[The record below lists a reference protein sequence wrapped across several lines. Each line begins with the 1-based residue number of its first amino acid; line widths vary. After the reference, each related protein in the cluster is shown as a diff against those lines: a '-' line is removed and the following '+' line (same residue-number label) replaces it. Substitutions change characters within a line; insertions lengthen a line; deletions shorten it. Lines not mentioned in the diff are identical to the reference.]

1 MSDTETLENQDD
13 QAEEVEETDAEESL
27 EPKLVLPKLD
37 NVDDDLPGDRA
48 AAVIE
53 HIVLSL
59 VENKD
64 NAEVEVVE
72 TGDNSIEL
80 HVHADPDEIGRVIG
94 KKGRVVQAMRRI
106 ARAIG
111 SVDDVNIGVEVID
124 PNRPPRDRS
133 RSNNDYD
140 D

>member
-1 MSDTETLENQDD
+1 MSDTETLE
-13 QAEEVEETDAEESL
+13 EETNDDVQEET
-27 EPKLVLPKLD
+27 PKIVLPKLD

-59 VENKD
+59 VDNKD

-111 SVDDVNIGVEVID
+111 SVEDVNIGVEVID

-140 D
+140 N

>member
-1 MSDTETLENQDD
+1 MSETEII
-13 QAEEVEETDAEESL
+13 EEEEKESESAEEST
-27 EPKLVLPKLD
+27 PKIELPKLD
-37 NVDDDLPGDRA
+37 NVNDELLGDRA

-53 HIVLSL
+53 HIVQSL
-59 VENKD
+59 VEHKES
-64 NAEVEVVE
+64 AEVEVVE
-72 TGDNSIEL
+72 TGDNSVEL
-80 HVHADPDEIGRVIG
+80 HVHTDPDEIGRVIG

-111 SVDDVNIGVEVID
+111 SVEDVNIGVEVID

-133 RSNNDYD
+133 RSNNDFD

>member
-1 MSDTETLENQDD
+1 MSDTETLEEEKN
-13 QAEEVEETDAEESL
+13 EEVQEEST
-27 EPKLVLPKLD
+27 PKIVLPKLD

-59 VENKD
+59 VDNKD

-111 SVDDVNIGVEVID
+111 SVEDVNIGVEVID
-124 PNRPPRDRS
+124 PNRPPRS

>member
-1 MSDTETLENQDD
+1 MTDTETLEEKDNQ
-13 QAEEVEETDAEESL
+13 EEVEETQEESA
-27 EPKLVLPKLD
+27 PKIVLPKLD

-59 VENKD
+59 VENKE

-111 SVDDVNIGVEVID
+111 SVEDVNIGVEVID

>member
-1 MSDTETLENQDD
+1 MSETETIE
-13 QAEEVEETDAEESL
+13 EETAEES
-27 EPKLVLPKLD
+27 ESSEETAPKIVLPKLE
-37 NVDDDLPGDRA
+37 NVNDELLGDRA

-53 HIVLSL
+53 HIVQSL
-59 VENKD
+59 VDNKES
-64 NAEVEVVE
+64 AEVEVVE
-72 TGDNSIEL
+72 TGDNSVEL
-80 HVHADPDEIGRVIG
+80 HVHTDPEEIGRVIG

-111 SVDDVNIGVEVID
+111 SAEDVNIGVEVID
-124 PNRPPRDRS
+124 PNRPPRS

>member
-1 MSDTETLENQDD
+1 MSETETIEET
-13 QAEEVEETDAEESL
+13 EEVQEEKAE
-27 EPKLVLPKLD
+27 KIVLPKLD
-37 NVDDDLPGDRA
+37 NVDDELPGDRA

-53 HIVLSL
+53 HIVQSL
-59 VENKD
+59 VDNKD
-64 NAEVEVVE
+64 KAEVEVVE
-72 TGDNSIEL
+72 TGDDSVEL
-80 HVHADPDEIGRVIG
+80 HVHTDPDEIGRVIG

-111 SVDDVNIGVEVID
+111 SAEDINIGVEVID

>member
-1 MSDTETLENQDD
+1 MSETATQTETI
-13 QAEEVEETDAEESL
+13 EETTDAVEE
-27 EPKLVLPKLD
+27 PKQKIALPKLD

-53 HIVLSL
+53 HIVQSL
-59 VENKD
+59 VENKA

-72 TGDNSIEL
+72 TGDNTVEL
-80 HVHADPDEIGRVIG
+80 HVHTDPDEIGRVIG

-111 SVDDVNIGVEVID
+111 SAEDVNIGVEVID

-133 RSNNDYD
+133 RSDEQYD

>member
-1 MSDTETLENQDD
+1 MSDIKTEDI
-13 QAEEVEETDAEESL
+13 VEEENTDQEDSQINET
-27 EPKLVLPKLD
+27 PKIELPKLD

-53 HIVLSL
+53 HIVQSL

-64 NAEVEVVE
+64 KAEVEVVE
-72 TGDNSIEL
+72 TGDDSVEL
-80 HVHADPDEIGRVIG
+80 HVHTDPEEIGRVIG

-111 SVDDVNIGVEVID
+111 SAEDINIGVEVID
-124 PNRPPRDRS
+124 PNRPPRDQEE
-133 RSNNDYD
+133 N
-140 D
+140 

>member
-1 MSDTETLENQDD
+1 MSDTETLEEEKN
-13 QAEEVEETDAEESL
+13 EEVKEET
-27 EPKLVLPKLD
+27 PKIVLPKLD

-59 VENKD
+59 VDNKD

-111 SVDDVNIGVEVID
+111 SVEDVNIGVEVID

-133 RSNNDYD
+133 RSNNDFD

>member
-1 MSDTETLENQDD
+1 MSDTETIEEEKAEDTQDS
-13 QAEEVEETDAEESL
+13 A
-27 EPKLVLPKLD
+27 PKIVLPKLD
-37 NVDDDLPGDRA
+37 NVNDELLGDRA

-53 HIVLSL
+53 HIVQSL
-59 VENKD
+59 VDNKD
-64 NAEVEVVE
+64 SAEVEVVE
-72 TGDNSIEL
+72 TGDNSVEL
-80 HVHADPDEIGRVIG
+80 HVHTDPDEIGRVIG

-111 SVDDVNIGVEVID
+111 SAEDVNIGVEVID